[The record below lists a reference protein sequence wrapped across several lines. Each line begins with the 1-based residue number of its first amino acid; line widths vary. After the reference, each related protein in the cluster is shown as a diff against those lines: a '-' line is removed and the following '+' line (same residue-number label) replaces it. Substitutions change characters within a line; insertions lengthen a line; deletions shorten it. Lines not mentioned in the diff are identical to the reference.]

1 MLLSRHN
8 FVGNKMCEEE
18 QIQLNQEIIKLR
30 RRLQQK
36 FADEKT
42 SANLSLVYHYTSPE
56 ALLNIIENHNLW
68 FSEIT
73 YMNDES
79 EIRYTFELLKEL
91 VKNDKLELDLEFKE
105 VINSYIQTR
114 LIFPSTLWEYVNREA
129 SYVACFSTE
138 KDELALWNYY
148 TKTGNMAGYNIG
160 FNVKKFVEDIRHRLK
175 KMHYFIY
182 GKTICNKSKQENF
195 LQEAVSEFNLLYKKT
210 KSYDDKN
217 NLIGAFWGLIDLYS
231 LFFKQPAFKN
241 ENEYRFVITELTDP
255 LQRNSQAYQIKH
267 RTQNGLI
274 IPYINVD
281 FSKECVQSIITAP
294 TIRQAYH
301 KAGIESLLLQNE
313 YYRTKVETSN
323 IPLRY

>member
-1 MLLSRHN
+1 MSE
-8 FVGNKMCEEE
+8 KK
-18 QIQLNQEIIKLR
+18 QKLNQEIIKLR
-30 RRLQQK
+30 SRLQQK

-42 SANLSLVYHYTSPE
+42 SMNVSLVYHYTSPE

-91 VKNDKLELDLEFKE
+91 LENNEIEIDLEFKKA
-105 VINSYIQTR
+105 ISFHSGAR
-114 LIFPSTLWEYVNREA
+114 LQIPSNLWEYLNRE
-129 SYVACFSTE
+129 SRYVACFSTE

-160 FNVKKFVEDIRHRLK
+160 FNVKKFVENIRTKLK

-195 LQEAVSEFNLLYKKT
+195 LREAIFEFNSLYKNI
-210 KSYDDKN
+210 KSDDDKI
-217 NLIGAFWGLIDLYS
+217 NLIASFWGLIDLYS

-241 ENEYRFVITELTDP
+241 ENEYRFVITELTNP
-255 LQRNSQAYQIKH
+255 LQINSQAFQIKH
-267 RTQNGLI
+267 RIQNGII
-274 IPYINVD
+274 IPYINVE

-301 KAGIESLLLQNE
+301 KAGIKSLLLQNE
-313 YYRTKVETSN
+313 YFQTKVETSN
-323 IPLRY
+323 IPLRF

>member
-1 MLLSRHN
+1 MSE
-8 FVGNKMCEEE
+8 KKQE
-18 QIQLNQEIIKLR
+18 QFNEEIIKLR
-30 RRLQQK
+30 RNLQQK
-36 FADEKT
+36 FANEKT
-42 SANLSLVYHYTSPE
+42 SFNNSLVYHYTSPE
-56 ALLNIIENHNLW
+56 ALLNIIETHNLW

-91 VKNDKLELDLEFKE
+91 LEKYKLDINIEFKNA
-105 VINSYIQTR
+105 IISHMATR
-114 LIFPSTLWEYVNREA
+114 LQSPSDLWDYLNRE
-129 SYVACFSTE
+129 SRYVACFSTE

-160 FNVKKFVEDIRHRLK
+160 FNVNKFVENIRSQLK

-182 GKTICNKSKQENF
+182 GKTMCNKSKQEDF
-195 LQEAVSEFNLLYKKT
+195 LRKAIFEFNSLYKNV
-210 KSYDDKN
+210 KSNDDKN
-217 NLIGAFWGLIDLYS
+217 NLIASFWGLIDLYS

-255 LQRNSQAYQIKH
+255 LQINSQAFQIKH
-267 RTQNGLI
+267 RIQNGII
-274 IPYINVD
+274 IPYINVE

-313 YYRTKVETSN
+313 YFQTKVETSN
-323 IPLRY
+323 IPLRF

>member
-105 VINSYIQTR
+105 VIIS
-114 LIFPSTLWEYVNREA
+114 
-129 SYVACFSTE
+129 
-138 KDELALWNYY
+138 D
-148 TKTGNMAGYNIG
+148 
-160 FNVKKFVEDIRHRLK
+160 
-175 KMHYFIY
+175 
-182 GKTICNKSKQENF
+182 KQ
-195 LQEAVSEFNLLYKKT
+195 K
-210 KSYDDKN
+210 
-217 NLIGAFWGLIDLYS
+217 
-231 LFFKQPAFKN
+231 
-241 ENEYRFVITELTDP
+241 R
-255 LQRNSQAYQIKH
+255 
-267 RTQNGLI
+267 
-274 IPYINVD
+274 
-281 FSKECVQSIITAP
+281 
-294 TIRQAYH
+294 
-301 KAGIESLLLQNE
+301 
-313 YYRTKVETSN
+313 
-323 IPLRY
+323 